1 MPAPPMS
8 TPSSHPILLVAE
20 AGEGR
25 LLRRALERAGHA
37 VLHRPTGVDAAEW
50 LEHSPLSPSLIL
62 VDWNPRGGD
71 STRLLARLSGD
82 PRLATVP
89 VVVLSDIAHMR
100 SVPSRA
106 VTATLARP
114 VRSRTLVDV
123 IDRLLG
129 RPKRTVLPSYPRWTP
144 PPEPLDDSAAGT
156 PRTVAIRVRPVEPP
170 TLRMA
175 ALDEAIAAPHGIDDA
190 TVPTLMF
197 DEVA

>member
-8 TPSSHPILLVAE
+8 TPSSHPVLLVAE

-25 LLRRALERAGHA
+25 LLRRALERAGHP
-37 VLHRPTGVDAAEW
+37 VLHRPTGLDAAEW

-82 PRLATVP
+82 PRLATIP
-89 VVVLSDIAHMR
+89 VVVLADIAHMR

-114 VRSRTLVDV
+114 VRARTLVEV

-129 RPKRTVLPSYPRWTP
+129 RPKQARVPSYPRGTP
-144 PPEPLDDSAAGT
+144 PEGPVPVEEVSSPL
-156 PRTVAIRVRPVEPP
+156 TVAIRARRSAPP

-175 ALDEAIAAPHGIDDA
+175 ALDEAIAPAHGIDDA
-190 TVPTLMF
+190 TLPTLMF